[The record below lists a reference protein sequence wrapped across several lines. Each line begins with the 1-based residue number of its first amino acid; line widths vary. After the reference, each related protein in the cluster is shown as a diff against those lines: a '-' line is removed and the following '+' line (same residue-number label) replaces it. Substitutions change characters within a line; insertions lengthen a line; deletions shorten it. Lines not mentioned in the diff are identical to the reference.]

1 MNTHFDSHFN
11 KQVITILP
19 GEFYSTTKPVLIS
32 TVLGSCI
39 SIALYDPTLKL
50 GGLNHFMLPTT
61 NKCREISFEEQGRYG
76 DFAMELLINDML
88 SKGSKKENLKA
99 KIFGGGNVLDNGGY
113 NKNRTG
119 LNNIS
124 FALDYLQTEKI
135 PVMANDTGGIYP
147 RKIFYDPQSFK
158 IYLKR
163 IQRSDLA
170 LKEINKRE
178 AVYKEEI
185 QKEQTQAGDITWF

>member
-1 MNTHFDSHFN
+1 MR
-11 KQVITILP
+11 KYV
-19 GEFYSTTKPVLIS
+19 VLDD
-32 TVLGSCI
+32 
-39 SIALYDPTLKL
+39 ALKSKTLKEYFNL
-50 GGLNHFMLPTT
+50 D
-61 NKCREISFEEQGRYG
+61 EEVY
-76 DFAMELLINDML
+76 
-88 SKGSKKENLKA
+88 
-99 KIFGGGNVLDNGGY
+99 
-113 NKNRTG
+113 
-119 LNNIS
+119 
-124 FALDYLQTEKI
+124 YLQTEKI
-135 PVMANDTGGIYP
+135 PVLANDTGGIFP

>member
-11 KQVITILP
+11 KQVVTILP
-19 GEFYSTTKPVLIS
+19 GEFFSTTKPVLIS

-88 SKGSKKENLKA
+88 SKGSRKENLKA

-135 PVMANDTGGIYP
+135 PVLANDTGGIFP

>member
-11 KQVITILP
+11 KQIITILP
-19 GEFYSTTKPVLIS
+19 GEFYSTDKPVLIS

-39 SIALYDPTLKL
+39 SIAFYDPEIKL

-61 NKCREISFEEQGRYG
+61 NRTQEISVEEQGRYG
-76 DFAMELLINDML
+76 DFAMELLLNDMFK
-88 SKGSKKENLKA
+88 KGAKKENLKA
-99 KIFGGGNVLDNGGY
+99 KVFGGGNVLDDGGFH
-113 NKNRTG
+113 KNRTG

-124 FALDYLQTEKI
+124 FALDYLQTENI
-135 PVMANDTGGIYP
+135 PIIANDTGGIFP
-147 RKIFYDPQSFK
+147 RKIFYDPQTSK

-163 IQRSDLA
+163 IQRSDLT
-170 LKEINKRE
+170 LKEINTRE
-178 AVYKEEI
+178 AAYKKEM

>member
-1 MNTHFDSHFN
+1 MNSHFDSHFN
-11 KQVITILP
+11 KQIITILP
-19 GEFYSTTKPVLIS
+19 GEFYSTTEPVLIS

-39 SIALYDPTLKL
+39 SIALFDPELKL

-61 NKCREISFEEQGRYG
+61 NRCHEISVEEQGRYG
-76 DFAMELLINDML
+76 DFAMELLLNDIFH
-88 SKGSKKENLKA
+88 KGSKKENLRA
-99 KIFGGGNVLDNGGY
+99 KIFGGGNVLGDGDFH
-113 NKNRTG
+113 KNRTG
-119 LNNIS
+119 MNNIS

-135 PVMANDTGGIYP
+135 PIMANDTGGIYP
-147 RKIFYDPQSFK
+147 RKIFYDPQTFK

-170 LKEINKRE
+170 LKEISSRE
-178 AVYKEEI
+178 AAYKEEM

>member
-11 KQVITILP
+11 KQVVTILP
-19 GEFYSTTKPVLIS
+19 GEFFSTTKPVLIS

-88 SKGSKKENLKA
+88 SKGSRKENLKA

>member
-11 KQVITILP
+11 KQIITILP
-19 GEFYSTTKPVLIS
+19 GEFYSTTEPVLIS

-39 SIALYDPTLKL
+39 SIALFDPELKL

-61 NKCREISFEEQGRYG
+61 NRCHEISVEEQGRYG
-76 DFAMELLINDML
+76 DFAMELLLNDMFK
-88 SKGSKKENLKA
+88 KGAKKENLKA
-99 KIFGGGNVLDNGGY
+99 KVFGGGNVLDDGGFH
-113 NKNRTG
+113 KNRTG

-124 FALDYLQTEKI
+124 FALDYLQTENI
-135 PVMANDTGGIYP
+135 PIIANDTGGIFP
-147 RKIFYDPQSFK
+147 RKIFYDPQTSK

-163 IQRSDLA
+163 IQRSDLT
-170 LKEINKRE
+170 LKEINTRE
-178 AVYKEEI
+178 AAYKKEM

>member
-147 RKIFYDPQSFK
+147 RKIFYDPQTFK